1 VNVEKPESLELEVVG
16 LVELGGGA
24 VEVGG
29 GGIWVGLLDVAS
41 RIGSVFRVFAGAFD
55 VKTFCLVSFL
65 SPGATGVVSRAD
77 GGRAG

>member
-29 GGIWVGLLDVAS
+29 GGVWVGLLDIAS
-41 RIGSVFRVFAGAFD
+41 RIAVFRVFAGAFD
-55 VKTFCLVSFL
+55 AETFCLVSFL